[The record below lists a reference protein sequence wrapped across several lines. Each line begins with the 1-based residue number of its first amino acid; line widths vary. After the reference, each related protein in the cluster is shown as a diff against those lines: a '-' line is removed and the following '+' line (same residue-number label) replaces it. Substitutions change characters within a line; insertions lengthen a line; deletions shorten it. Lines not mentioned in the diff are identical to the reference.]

1 MAGAL
6 YYLTTGGDCCRAVQ
20 IQEGKPVKQVN
31 EKPVGRFGVYFRE
44 LRTRKRMGLREFCR
58 AAEAD
63 PANVSRMESGLL
75 PPPPEDTLR
84 RYAEAI
90 GVKYGASDWYTLV
103 DLAAADRGIV
113 PKDIMENSELAAKL
127 PLFFRTL
134 RGERPSEEDLRALA
148 EDLKHNP

>member
-1 MAGAL
+1 MG
-6 YYLTTGGDCCRAVQ
+6 
-20 IQEGKPVKQVN
+20 
-31 EKPVGRFGVYFRE
+31 GRFGAYFRE

-75 PPPPEDTLR
+75 PPPPEETLR
-84 RYAEAI
+84 RYASAV
-90 GVKYGASDWYTLV
+90 GVTYGSSDWYALV

-113 PKDIMENSELAAKL
+113 PKDIMADAELAAKL

-134 RGERPSEEDLRALA
+134 RGDRPSNDDLRNLA
-148 EDLKHNP
+148 DELKHNP